1 MSAAALSG
9 CANVLPP
16 GELQTQTRQLA
27 SVRQPENSVC
37 VLEFD
42 RSYICVAKIVL
53 MLSNMPDETVFEVD
67 PFWAKPCRAYHV
79 QHEPDQA
86 NIRQITE
93 FQDHI
98 EATSAGELHRMPVL
112 SLHMTVLTLRSA
124 TASVAPGAEALW
136 SQHKE
141 KWLERIGD
149 VCSST
154 RPVAIELNSIRAT
167 RGAIILSGDESEDLK
182 QFREQLVAAVSLPDW
197 NQHHPISP
205 IYLFF
210 DMLVPNFSSTRS
222 RQFTGAISSR
232 EFN

>member
-1 MSAAALSG
+1 
-9 CANVLPP
+9 
-16 GELQTQTRQLA
+16 
-27 SVRQPENSVC
+27 
-37 VLEFD
+37 
-42 RSYICVAKIVL
+42 

-197 NQHHPISP
+197 KPTP
-205 IYLFF
+205 
-210 DMLVPNFSSTRS
+210 PNIAHRSELQLDTLTSIHRCDFVTRIQLTGIAVVQECRYPS
-222 RQFTGAISSR
+222 LERIFLEQFALS
-232 EFN
+232 